1 MVSQCWNIKNR
12 LMIHSPTL
20 TVGDTALTI
29 SAQSVKQIKNHMAL
43 SLQRMQE
50 LEEQV
55 KVIPMMQVS

>member
-1 MVSQCWNIKNR
+1 
-12 LMIHSPTL
+12 MIHSPTL